1 MVYSSSPFNVAFWIA
16 MVCIA
21 AIPNIGLSQGQTSS
35 ERLPLVAP
43 MDWSVFNPNDISI
56 EEAYVPFSQDHSY
69 HGRSLAY
76 FLGHFHQ
83 LANAV
88 RDVEPNKGFIDI
100 VVWRP
105 RSENVPENGRIMDNI
120 LSMAWMYTKNE
131 PWNPYYG
138 DEATR
143 LRLEAAIRFWATL
156 QDDRGQF
163 STEYGRTG
171 ITMFTTKFMSEAL
184 ILLKDGP
191 EIDPEVFELARSAT
205 RKALLFSFNDG
216 ESWLQG
222 TVFSNQY
229 GNLFAGGLAYLSIFD
244 DEEVA
249 RDLRRSLVNSHEFMS
264 PAGYFYEG
272 EGPDWGYYFGTHHTN
287 IHSAWEYGR
296 NKIID
301 GTDIGEIL
309 REEYALSTD
318 WLAYNA
324 VPDGDRFYLNRSIET
339 RSNMNNFRRLEIPI
353 SEAVPMAR
361 AFHVTREEYE
371 AQLEISHANL
381 VKEWGNPPALNQ
393 YSPYDFQF
401 RNHSKWFPTRQE
413 RDEAFMQLP
422 YIASDRFTHQRR
434 DDVATSTYTYIRRPD
449 YYAIF
454 NSGPILRN
462 GQRMGLGLIWHPEV
476 GVILQSQS
484 GSNGDAWGTRVLG
497 DNLLIESGRIDPA
510 LFEIDDQL
518 ITPEPGIQN
527 LQNGNLKVIYGGH
540 LPRFL
545 DKSLVFKDGE
555 IEVSVSFVNPTQRF
569 FEQIPLMLDVNDS
582 VTVQN
587 NELIFSRDGEIIF
600 VISFTGSQ
608 QILISSPQQ
617 RGHLSLT
624 WVSAIATG
632 SLEYVF
638 QFKSEPTSIEMET
651 TEIPK
656 KTKIKTNYPN
666 PFNPGTVIPFVLAH
680 QSRVNLDI
688 YDLKG
693 RLVKSLVNENLGQGE
708 YEVQFDG
715 SNFSSGVY
723 VVRLI
728 TDDHV
733 SSRLITLLK

>member
-1 MVYSSSPFNVAFWIA
+1 MFNNNWTDKAVFGLAL
-16 MVCIA
+16 VCLLG
-21 AIPNIGLSQGQTSS
+21 IPINGLSQEQTSS

-43 MDWSVFNPNDISI
+43 MDWSVFNPNNISL

-88 RDVEPNKGFIDI
+88 RDTEPNKGFIDI
-100 VVWRP
+100 AVWRP

-120 LSMAWMYTKNE
+120 LSMAWIYTKNE

-138 DEATR
+138 DDATR
-143 LRLEAAIRFWATL
+143 LRLETAIRYWATL
-156 QDDRGQF
+156 QDERGQF
-163 STEYGRTG
+163 STNFGSTG

-191 EIDPEVFELARSAT
+191 EIDPEVVELVRSAI
-205 RKALLFSFNDG
+205 RKALLFSFND
-216 ESWLQG
+216 EHSWLQG
-222 TVFSNQY
+222 TRFSNQY

-249 RDLRRSLVNSHEFMS
+249 RDLRRALINSHEFMS

-309 REEYALSTD
+309 REEYALSAD
-318 WLAYNA
+318 WLAYNS
-324 VPDGDRFYLNRSIET
+324 VPDGDRFYLNRSVET
-339 RSNMNNFRRLEIPI
+339 RSNMNNFSRLEIPI
-353 SEAVPMAR
+353 SEVVPIAR

-371 AQLEISHANL
+371 AQLQTSHANL

-393 YSPYDFQF
+393 YRPYDFQF
-401 RNHSKWFPTRQE
+401 RNHHKWFPTRQE

-422 YIASDRFTHQRR
+422 YIASDRFIHQRR
-434 DDVATSTYTYIRRPD
+434 DDIATSTYTYVRRPE

-454 NSGPILRN
+454 NSGPIIRN
-462 GQRMGLGLIWHPEV
+462 GQRMGLGLIWHPKA

-484 GSNGDAWGTRVLG
+484 GSSGDSWGTRLLG
-497 DNLLIESGRIDPA
+497 DNVLIESGRIDPA
-510 LFEIDDQL
+510 LFEIDDQI
-518 ITPEPGIQN
+518 ITPEPGIKY

-545 DKSLVFKDGE
+545 DKSLVFNEDNIG
-555 IEVSVSFVNPTQRF
+555 VSVSFVNASQRF
-569 FEQIPLMLDVNDS
+569 VEQIPLMLDVNDRI
-582 VTVQN
+582 TVQN

-600 VISFTGSQ
+600 VISFTGSD
-608 QILISSPQQ
+608 QIVVGSPQT
-617 RGHLSLT
+617 RGDLSLT

-638 QFKSEPTSIEMET
+638 SFNSEPTSIEKGSI
-651 TEIPK
+651 EIPV
-656 KTKIKTNYPN
+656 KTELKSIYPN
-666 PFNPGTVIPFVLAH
+666 PFNPGTIIPFVLAN
-680 QSRVNLDI
+680 QSRVNLDV
-688 YDLKG
+688 YNMKG
-693 RLVKSLVNENLGQGE
+693 RLVKNLVNDNLGPGQHE
-708 YEVQFDG
+708 IYFDA

-723 VVRLI
+723 MVRLL
-728 TDDHV
+728 TNDQE
-733 SSRLITLLK
+733 SSRLITLIK